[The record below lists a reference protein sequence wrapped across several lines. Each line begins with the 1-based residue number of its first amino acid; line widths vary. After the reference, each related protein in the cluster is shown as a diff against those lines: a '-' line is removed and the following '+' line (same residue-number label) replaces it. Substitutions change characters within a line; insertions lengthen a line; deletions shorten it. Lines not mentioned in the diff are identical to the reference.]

1 MAIEFTAELD
11 LGHHERAALADT
23 CGTPGFKT
31 VQKIFEAEVNKF
43 FIALINIQ
51 TGGKEVIEGQRV
63 AKIAAQLWEGASRR
77 INAEIRQYTAEMASL
92 KTEEPIDPIEGMI
105 DLGPRASTQNSLEE
119 GNELEY

>member
-11 LGHHERAALADT
+11 LEHHDRSALADT
-23 CGTPGFKT
+23 CATPGFKT

-51 TGGKEVIEGQRV
+51 TGGEEVIEGQRV

-77 INAEIRQYTAEMASL
+77 INAEIRQYVAEIASS
-92 KTEEPIDPIEGMI
+92 KTEDPVDPIEGTI
-105 DLGPRASTQNSLEE
+105 DLGPLASTQKSFEE
-119 GNELEY
+119 GIEFE